1 MGYYI
6 LKSYTFSDF
15 DSQLQITNSGNVKVV
30 YDKDVILQS
39 IKHIMATVSGERV
52 RSSFGGSLVGLLF
65 QPMDEDLVF
74 EIRRILTDAILK
86 FEPRVGIT
94 QLSVY
99 PNYDGNYYDIRFD
112 LFIKDIN
119 EVLQYDAKLRAFN

>member
-1 MGYYI
+1 MSNFTY
-6 LKSYTFSDF
+6 SDF
-15 DSQLQITNSGNVKVV
+15 ESRLSITDNGNVKIL
-30 YDKDVILQS
+30 YDKDVIIQS
-39 IKHIMATVSGERV
+39 IKHIMTTVSGERV

-94 QLSVY
+94 QISVY

>member
-1 MGYYI
+1 MNNFTY
-6 LKSYTFSDF
+6 SDF
-15 DSQLQITNSGNVKVV
+15 ESRLSITDSGNVKVL
-30 YDKDVILQS
+30 YDKDVIIQS
-39 IKHIMATVSGERV
+39 IKHIMTTVSGERV

-94 QLSVY
+94 QISVY